1 MPSRFFGFALGGRFF
16 GIRFFR
22 FLFAVRFFLSG
33 FFSGFLGVFFAT
45 LVAFTAV
52 ISFVKPSSLKD
63 DASPRSKQA
72 CHLPLTA
79 LFDALFQFGRLD

>member
-1 MPSRFFGFALGGRFF
+1 MPSRFFRFALGGRFF

-33 FFSGFLGVFFAT
+33 LLSGFLGIFFAT

-52 ISFVKPSSLKD
+52 ISFVKPSSLKNN
-63 DASPRSKQA
+63 ASPSSNQA
-72 CHLPLTA
+72 RHLPFAA
-79 LFDALFQFGRLD
+79 LFDALFQFGCLD